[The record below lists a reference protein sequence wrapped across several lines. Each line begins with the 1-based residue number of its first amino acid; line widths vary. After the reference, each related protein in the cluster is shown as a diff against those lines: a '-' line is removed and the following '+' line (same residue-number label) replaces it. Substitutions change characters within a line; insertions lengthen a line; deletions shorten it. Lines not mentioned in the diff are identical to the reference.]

1 MPTYR
6 YRHRESGKTLVQT
19 WTVAQMLDAEGDSD
33 GITVDGEFYYR
44 DYSAEHNRIEQ
55 RGCAAWPMKSDSA
68 GVNPSQIAEFSEK
81 ASKMGVPTQFDSKT
95 GQAIFTSRGHR
106 ARYMKLRG
114 LHDRQGG
121 YGDG

>member
-6 YRHRESGKTLVQT
+6 YRHRESGKTLVQV
-19 WTVAQMLDAEGDSD
+19 WTVAHMLEQEGDSD
-33 GITVDGEFYYR
+33 GITVDDEFYYR
-44 DYSAEHNRIEQ
+44 DYSAEHNNIEQ
-55 RGCAAWPMKSDSA
+55 RGCAAWPIKSDSA
-68 GVNPSQIAEFSEK
+68 GVNPTQISEFSEK

-106 ARYMKLRG
+106 SRYMKLRG

>member
-1 MPTYR
+1 
-6 YRHRESGKTLVQT
+6 
-19 WTVAQMLDAEGDSD
+19 MLKQEGDKD
-33 GITVDGEFYYR
+33 GITHEGQFYYR
-44 DYSAEHNRIEQ
+44 NYTAEHAHKPSG
-55 RGCAAWPMKSDSA
+55 GCAAWPIKSDSA
-68 GVNPSQIAEFSEK
+68 GVNPQQIQEFSEK

-106 ARYMKLRG
+106 AKYMKLRG